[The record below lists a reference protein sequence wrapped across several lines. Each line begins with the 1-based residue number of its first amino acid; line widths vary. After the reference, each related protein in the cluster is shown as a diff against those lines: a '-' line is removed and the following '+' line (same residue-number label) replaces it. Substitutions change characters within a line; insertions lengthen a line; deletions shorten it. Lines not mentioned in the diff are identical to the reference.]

1 MQVQLQQLR
10 YFLAVAETR
19 HFTQAADLL
28 GVAQPTL
35 SKQVHT
41 LESSLGAPLFERIR
55 GGITLTA
62 AGETLLPLARRMVAD
77 ADAARDA
84 VQDIVGLRRGAVRL
98 GATPSLCSSLVPAVL
113 HTFRSV
119 HPEIQLHVTEGS
131 SPDLSADLLAHTL
144 DLALIVRPGQGVDPA
159 LDAAPIL
166 RESLVVASVASG
178 PPPTVSRH
186 LTLEEL
192 RHTPLVMF
200 RPGYDLRDVT
210 LEACR
215 RAGFTPRFA
224 VEGGEMDAVLAFVE
238 AGLGVA
244 LVPSMV
250 LANRPLLR
258 ATPLASPGM
267 RRTIALA
274 HRKRSVLPHAAAALR
289 TVLLDH
295 IAAGE
300 ALPEGVTVLTGDS
313 VDSIT
318 PPSGASTG

>member
-1 MQVQLQQLR
+1 
-10 YFLAVAETR
+10 VAETR
-19 HFTQAADLL
+19 HFTQAADALN
-28 GVAQPTL
+28 VSQPTL
-35 SKQVHT
+35 SKQIHT
-41 LESSLGAPLFERIR
+41 LEETLGAPLFERVR
-55 GGITLTA
+55 GAVALTA

-84 VQDIVGLRRGAVRL
+84 VQEIVGLRRGRVRV
-98 GATPSLCSSLVPAVL
+98 GATPSLCSSLVPMVL
-113 HTFRSV
+113 RRFRAE
-119 HPEIQLHVTEGS
+119 HPDIELHVNEGS
-131 SPDLSADLLAHTL
+131 SQDLITDLLARDL
-144 DLALIVRPGQGVDPA
+144 DLALIVHPEQGVDA
-159 LDAAPIL
+159 SLHAAPLL

-178 PPPTVSRH
+178 PPPTVHRQ
-186 LTLEEL
+186 LALDEL
-192 RHTPLVMF
+192 RDTPLVMF

-258 ATPLASPGM
+258 ATPLAPPGM

-274 HRKRSVLPHAAAALR
+274 HRRRAVLPHAAEALR
-289 TVLLDH
+289 ATLLDH
-295 IAAGE
+295 IATGE
-300 ALPEGVTVLTGDS
+300 LPFGVQPL
-313 VDSIT
+313 
-318 PPSGASTG
+318 

>member
-1 MQVQLQQLR
+1 VQLQQLR
-10 YFLAVAETR
+10 YFLAVADTR

-35 SKQVHT
+35 SKQIHT
-41 LESSLGAPLFERIR
+41 LEASLGAPLFERIR
-55 GGITLTA
+55 GDVTLTA
-62 AGETLLPLARRMVAD
+62 AGETLLPLAQRMVAD
-77 ADAARDA
+77 AGAARDA
-84 VQDIVGLRRGAVRL
+84 VQDLVGLRRGEVRL

-113 HTFRSV
+113 RTYRSN
-119 HPEIQLHVTEGS
+119 HPGIALHVNEGS
-131 SPDLSADLLAHTL
+131 SHDLIADLLAYAL
-144 DLALIVRPGQGVDPA
+144 DLALIVQPAHALDPA
-159 LDAAPIL
+159 LHAAPIL

-178 PPPTVSRH
+178 PPPTISPH
-186 LTLEEL
+186 LTLTEL
-192 RHTPLVMF
+192 QHTPMVMF

-215 RAGFTPRFA
+215 QAGFTPRFA

-258 ATPLASPGM
+258 ATPLAAPGM

-274 HRKRSVLPHAAAALR
+274 HRKRSVLPHAAEALR
-289 TVLLDH
+289 ATLLDH
-295 IAAGE
+295 ITTGG
-300 ALPEGVTVLTGDS
+300 ALPDGVTVL
-313 VDSIT
+313 
-318 PPSGASTG
+318 P

>member
-1 MQVQLQQLR
+1 MQLQQLR
-10 YFLAVAETR
+10 YFLAVVNTR

-28 GVAQPTL
+28 DVSQPTL
-35 SKQVHT
+35 SKQIHT
-41 LESSLGAPLFERIR
+41 LEASLGAPLFERIR
-55 GGITLTA
+55 GDVTLTE

-84 VQDIVGLRRGAVRL
+84 VQDIVGLRRGEVRL

-113 HTFRSV
+113 RTFRRD
-119 HPEIQLHVTEGS
+119 HPGIRLYVNEGS
-131 SPDLSADLLAHTL
+131 SHDLIGDLLAHSL
-144 DLALIVRPGQGVDPA
+144 DLALIVQPEQGVDEA

-178 PPPTVSRH
+178 PPPTISPH
-186 LTLEEL
+186 LTLTEL
-192 RHTPLVMF
+192 QHTPMVMF
-200 RPGYDLRDVT
+200 RAGYDLRDVT
-210 LEACR
+210 LQACAE
-215 RAGFTPRFA
+215 AGFTPKFA

-250 LANRPLLR
+250 LVNRPLLR

-274 HRKRSVLPHAAAALR
+274 HRRRSVLPHAAEALR
-289 TVLLDH
+289 STLLDH
-295 IAAGE
+295 IATGG
-300 ALPEGVTVLTGDS
+300 ALPEGVS
-313 VDSIT
+313 VV
-318 PPSGASTG
+318 AR